1 MGWQWKKRE
10 RRKTA
15 KLQRNIYADFI
26 SVCVAALES
35 GKLMT
40 LIPKLFFL

>member
-1 MGWQWKKRE
+1 MKMGRGEKQG
-10 RRKTA
+10 
-15 KLQRNIYADFI
+15 KLRWNIYADFI
-26 SVCVAALES
+26 SVCVAALEN